1 MHLHI
6 MRSNGRHEGIRK
18 VGVGDRGVSG
28 GWEGEI
34 EVCQEGGKGR

>member
-1 MHLHI
+1 M
-6 MRSNGRHEGIRK
+6 SGGWGR
-18 VGVGDRGVSG
+18 GDRGVSG